1 MSSYLQVIGQPPS
14 LSVNQETEM
23 TDKAQGLS
31 YFAFS
36 PPSKKTENQSEA
48 SQGALAGLARVA
60 SLEKFNTAR
69 KKFN

>member
-14 LSVNQETEM
+14 LSVNQVTEM

-36 PPSKKTENQSEA
+36 PPSKKTENQSE
-48 SQGALAGLARVA
+48 SLSGGFSRAGQSCLIGKIQY
-60 SLEKFNTAR
+60 SEK
-69 KKFN
+69 KI